1 MGERKEI
8 KGMWWLF
15 NTPEKQ
21 IPGKLIICNDEI
33 TLETIGCFDENDP
46 IIHLA
51 TQQNPHYDVKCGMLS
66 STKE

>member
-21 IPGKLIICNDEI
+21 IPRKLIICNDEI
-33 TLETIGCFDENDP
+33 TLETIGCFDE
-46 IIHLA
+46 
-51 TQQNPHYDVKCGMLS
+51 
-66 STKE
+66 KEAFSH